1 MTRAEVRAFVKAGVD
16 ALTPVLEFGCGLISD
31 FNIKPDKTLPQVW
44 QELRAVEGENPS
56 NQAPVDDW
64 DIRLHIAQLD
74 KTDSTSDQYNQIVD
88 ACDLV
93 AQQLLAQYN
102 VILSSDRAYR
112 KVTLS
117 DRVREPFVKKHAHVM
132 SGVILRFNIH
142 APDTTEVC

>member
-1 MTRAEVRAFVKAGVD
+1 VKAGVD

-31 FNIKPDKTLPQVW
+31 FNIKPDKTLPQIW
-44 QELRAVEGENPS
+44 QELRAVEGTNAS
-56 NQAPVDDW
+56 SQAPVDDW

-74 KTDSTSDQYNQIVD
+74 KTDSTPDQYNQIID

-102 VILSSDRAYR
+102 VILSDRTYR

-132 SGVILRFNIH
+132 SGVILRFTIN
-142 APDTTEVC
+142 APDSTVVC